1 MVGKY
6 AKDWPV
12 MARYTAVY
20 SDFVSRLGEVELL
33 RRKAAALERSPR
45 SLLHGPEIS
54 ALCRASVVLLS
65 SHIEAYIKELG
76 EHTLDTAHRML
87 VHRSRIAPQFFYYVT
102 REQIENIRD
111 SSQPEVIAKHVQ
123 ALVDTEILHW
133 QGSGPIHGPI
143 SSTNFNAGF
152 SNPKFEKIKAYFGR
166 FGYVD
171 FRRDFM
177 RTLTVRGN
185 AVETSLNAIVDT
197 RNAIAH
203 GDPSATKT
211 PREVKEMQS
220 TAKEFCR
227 TVDDVFSKWC
237 RSSLCKIR

>member
-1 MVGKY
+1 
-6 AKDWPV
+6 
-12 MARYTAVY
+12 MARYTSVY
-20 SDFVSRLGEVELL
+20 SDFVSRLDEVELL
-33 RRKAAALERSPR
+33 RKKAAALERSSR
-45 SLLHGPEIS
+45 SFVHGPEIS

-87 VHRSRIAPQFFYYVT
+87 VPRSRIAPQFFYYVT
-102 REQIENIRD
+102 REQIESIRD
-111 SSQPEVIAKHVQ
+111 SSQPDAIARHVQ
-123 ALVDTEILHW
+123 ALVDSEIQHW

-143 SSTNFNAGF
+143 SSSNFNAGF

-166 FGYVD
+166 FGYID
-171 FRRDFM
+171 FRKDFM
-177 RTLTVRGN
+177 RSLTVRGN
-185 AVETSLNAIVDT
+185 IVEGALNSIVDT

-211 PREVKEMQS
+211 PGEVKEMQA

-237 RSSLCKIR
+237 SKSLCKIR